1 MKKGTMFYGIV
12 CFMLG
17 AMVSGGGIAYAAGI
31 MAERSANTV
40 YVDGQ
45 RIELEAYLIDG
56 SNYVKLRDVGQA
68 VGFNVYWDGVVQIQ
82 SGAPYTGEAPAS
94 AVPKTSEA
102 AAAPTVPEQTPPTTY
117 HEQATPAVF
126 DSSYTAAAYDALRE
140 CIVNGGDSAPVSM
153 SAETRTVVMN
163 ATAAIGSYP
172 SFNLKS
178 GANGTAYFQ
187 AAYSSAYEDAA
198 ATCQNFLGAL
208 AGKSDSDKLYA
219 IACYICDRL
228 EYDAG
233 STATPRV
240 VFASD
245 SSKKGNCMS
254 YAHGLQFLCDLADI
268 PCVFV
273 HSAVH
278 QWNEVYVGGRW
289 YSVDLTSFDIGYTD
303 RGSAT
308 LLHDAA
314 DMQGNIFE
322 QAEPRLTRF
331 AKELLVPGST
341 K

>member
-1 MKKGTMFYGIV
+1 MKKGTLLYGIV

-17 AMVSGGGIAYAAGI
+17 AMVSGSGIAYAAGI

-45 RIELEAYLIDG
+45 RVELEAYAING
-56 SNYVKLRDVGQA
+56 SNYVKLRDVGRA
-68 VGFNVYWDGVVQIQ
+68 VGFNVYWDGAVQIQ

-94 AVPKTSEA
+94 AVPKTSEDA
-102 AAAPTVPEQTPPTTY
+102 VAPTVPAQTPPTAY

-126 DSSYTAAAYDALRE
+126 DGIYTAAAYDALRE
-140 CIVNGGDSAPVSM
+140 CIVNGGDSAPISM
-153 SAETRTVVMN
+153 SADTRTAMLS
-163 ATAAIGSYP
+163 AIAAVGSYP
-172 SFNLKS
+172 SYDLKS
-178 GANGTAYFQ
+178 GRDGTAYFR
-187 AAYSSAYEDAA
+187 AKYSSAYEDAA
-198 ATCQNFLGAL
+198 KVCQNFLGTL
-208 AGKSDSDKLYA
+208 AGKSDRDKLYD
-219 IACYICDRL
+219 IACYVCDRL

-240 VFASD
+240 VFASG

-254 YAHGLQFLCDLADI
+254 YAHSLQFLCDLADI
-268 PCVFV
+268 PCVYV
-273 HSAVH
+273 HSSTH
-278 QWNEVYVGGRW
+278 QWNEVYIGGRW

-308 LLHDAA
+308 LLHTASEL
-314 DMQGNIFE
+314 QGSIFE
-322 QAEPRLTRF
+322 QDEPRLTRF

>member
-1 MKKGTMFYGIV
+1 M
-12 CFMLG
+12 
-17 AMVSGGGIAYAAGI
+17 
-31 MAERSANTV
+31 
-40 YVDGQ
+40 
-45 RIELEAYLIDG
+45 
-56 SNYVKLRDVGQA
+56 
-68 VGFNVYWDGVVQIQ
+68 
-82 SGAPYTGEAPAS
+82 
-94 AVPKTSEA
+94 
-102 AAAPTVPEQTPPTTY
+102 
-117 HEQATPAVF
+117 F
-126 DSSYTAAAYDALRE
+126 DSIYTAAAYDALRE

-153 SAETRTVVMN
+153 SAETRTVMMN

-198 ATCQNFLGAL
+198 AACQNFLGAL

-268 PCVFV
+268 PCAFV

>member
-1 MKKGTMFYGIV
+1 M
-12 CFMLG
+12 
-17 AMVSGGGIAYAAGI
+17 
-31 MAERSANTV
+31 
-40 YVDGQ
+40 
-45 RIELEAYLIDG
+45 
-56 SNYVKLRDVGQA
+56 
-68 VGFNVYWDGVVQIQ
+68 
-82 SGAPYTGEAPAS
+82 
-94 AVPKTSEA
+94 
-102 AAAPTVPEQTPPTTY
+102 
-117 HEQATPAVF
+117 F
-126 DSSYTAAAYDALRE
+126 DSIYTAAAYDALRE

-153 SAETRTVVMN
+153 SAETRAVMMN

-254 YAHGLQFLCDLADI
+254 YAHSLQFLCDLADI
-268 PCVFV
+268 PCVLV
-273 HSAVH
+273 HSSTH
-278 QWNEVYVGGRW
+278 QWNEVYVNSEW
-289 YSVDLTSFDIGYTD
+289 HSVDLTSFDIGYTD

-308 LLHDAA
+308 LLHTASEL
-314 DMQGNIFE
+314 QGSIFE
-322 QAEPRLTRF
+322 QTEPQLTRF